1 MRQATIY
8 NKVVNISEDGEIS
21 VLADVFEYEDGFRGA
36 TGNSFYPVSKAEYEE
51 KITEENFIEY
61 LIDSGI
67 ELPVEYKRTGFAGM
81 VAQMN
86 ENERAN
92 LMFDNS
98 YSELWDMMREVAGL
112 SEQDAYIFNCSGGGR
127 MFDSNFQGNIN
138 PELSAI
144 IREYET
150 K

>member
-1 MRQATIY
+1 MRQSTTY
-8 NKVVNISEDGEIS
+8 NKVVNIAEDGEIS
-21 VLADVFEYEDGFRGA
+21 VLADVFKYKDGFRGA
-36 TGNSFYPVSKAEYEE
+36 TGSSFYPVTKSEYED
-51 KITEENFIEY
+51 KTDTQSCVEY

-67 ELPVEYKRTGFAGM
+67 DLPTKYESFMEM
-81 VAQMN
+81 VTDMDEQ
-86 ENERAN
+86 ERVN

-112 SEQDAYIFNCSGGGR
+112 SEQDAYIFDCSGGGR
-127 MFDSNFQGNIN
+127 IFDSNFQGNIN